1 MFTVSRK
8 DLGELLA
15 LFRLVENM
23 QVAEATA
30 DGQASDVCIAI
41 SAVMREENKLMRCY
55 RREGN
60 LVHIEREDT
69 DEVLT
74 FDISEWTTTAQ
85 GLFEALRQTD
95 DEQLVIVDDAEEAF
109 LDRAKI
115 FSIAGTAEG
124 QYHLLLATDGGL
136 MTAGVWMRLGAYPTK
151 VLEGGRAANLKFEQ
165 TGTRFATP
173 MAAKVNALETPHTV
187 RDRMLLVEDMGSTL
201 KYYGVADKTFRA
213 NLAMLDLHLGR
224 LLAEMLR
231 ISYTDDVLRL
241 DELARRISQLN
252 PLKVKAELIEKHHY
266 YEYKLKQLLLACA
279 AGMRPAKIYTG
290 AENLPAYFVVLNPD
304 GQPIAFPAAD
314 RARFA
319 DFLLSTTRL
328 ERGSL
333 LKDKY
338 GQLERENNAYYF
350 KLNLK
355 IALTKR

>member
-23 QVAEATA
+23 EVAEATPE
-30 DGQASDVCIAI
+30 GMPSDARVAI
-41 SAVMREENKLMRCY
+41 SAVLREEDKVMRCY
-55 RREGN
+55 RRQGDT
-60 LVHIEREDT
+60 VHIEREDS

-74 FDISEWTTTAQ
+74 FDIAEWTNTAQ
-85 GLFEALRQTD
+85 ALFEALRQTD

-124 QYHLLLATDGGL
+124 PHHLLLATDGGL
-136 MTAGVWMRLGAYPTK
+136 KKAGVWMRAGAFPTK
-151 VLEGGRAANLKFEQ
+151 VLDGGRAANLKLEQ

-173 MAAKVNALETPHTV
+173 MAAKVNALETANTI
-187 RDRMLLVEDMGSTL
+187 RSRMLLVEDMGSSL

-224 LLAEMLR
+224 LLTEMLR
-231 ISYTDDVLRL
+231 ISYMEDILKL
-241 DELARRISQLN
+241 DELALRMNQLN
-252 PLKVKAELIEKHHY
+252 PLKVKSELIDKHHY

-290 AENLPAYFVVLNPD
+290 SENLPDYFVVLNPNS
-304 GQPIAFPAAD
+304 QPVAFPATD
-314 RARFA
+314 RSRFA
-319 DFLLSTTRL
+319 HFLLHTTRL